1 MLDLWPMVHLSQV
14 TDLCEHE
21 AALPVSPP
29 AEIEPVSRITSTLT
43 PGAVV
48 TTSKNDVD
56 RIVTEYGIAELRGR
70 TLSQRA
76 KALIAVA
83 HPDHRDRLTF
93 EAKKRNILI

>member
-1 MLDLWPMVHLSQV
+1 MVHLSQV

-56 RIVTEYGIAELRGR
+56 RIVTEYGIARPPYNESLKEIFKK
-70 TLSQRA
+70 
-76 KALIAVA
+76 KAEAEA
-83 HPDHRDRLTF
+83 
-93 EAKKRNILI
+93 AKKK